1 MVRCREVGCWD
12 VQQGEEGGIGA
23 GFVLGQSADSVGRAV
38 FCGGLQCGFW
48 VPTESL
54 L

>member
-1 MVRCREVGCWD
+1 
-12 VQQGEEGGIGA
+12 VQQGEGGDIGA

-38 FCGGLQCGFW
+38 FWGGLQCGFW
-48 VPTESL
+48 VPTDNL